1 MKAFS
6 PNVKVHVP
14 QIDEV
19 KAHVRSHQFV
29 YGVVTGLLVSTLLT
43 RRIKTNQRIT
53 VVIQK

>member
-1 MKAFS
+1 MNAFS